1 MKKRFSLIIVL
12 GLLVSLTTTGLTG
25 CGKNKKTEVILDF
38 VWFADSVEADALK
51 FIIKDYEDINK
62 NVTINLIEVPYK
74 DLKSTIETMIS
85 DGKTPALAR
94 VSNPTD
100 YSEWAQPLNN
110 YYDGVSDV
118 TKQFVTSLKPYYVVD
133 DEVLAIPMDAT
144 ANGMIYNKSLFDKAG
159 VEVPLTEDSIWTWD
173 ECAEAVKKVMEK
185 GGAQFGILWDSSP
198 QRWSTL
204 LYEFGGKIVNKDGTK
219 MTINDEKGIAAL
231 EYFKKLH
238 DEDIVANSVWLNG
251 EDASSLFRAGEAA
264 IHFSGNW
271 MMANYRDISNFEWG
285 VTYAPIGE
293 NRSSVPSGKFVLAL
307 KDTGVEDEAA
317 DFIKYL
323 TSQEVNAKY
332 CTKSLLL
339 SPRVDNN
346 QLEYEFGKKFFEI
359 FADELNNTPEIA
371 GEDWSKQ
378 NLMPVI
384 YGDMKTYIT
393 EVVRGK
399 YTTKEALDNVAAIGD
414 DVIKEQ
420 EK

>member
-1 MKKRFSLIIVL
+1 MKKRFSLIIVI
-12 GLLVSLTTTGLTG
+12 GLLLSLTITGLTA
-25 CGKNKKTEVILDF
+25 CGNSKRSEVILDF
-38 VWFADSVEADALK
+38 VWFSDSVETDVLK
-51 FIIKDYEDINK
+51 SIIKEYEDIN
-62 NVTINLIEVPYK
+62 NSITINLIDVPYK

-94 VSNPTD
+94 VSNPTE
-100 YSEWAQPLNN
+100 YSKLVQPLNG
-110 YYDGVSDV
+110 YYDGVGNV

-133 DEVLAIPMDAT
+133 DEVLAVPMDAT

-159 VEVPLTEDSIWTWD
+159 VEVPLTVDSIWTWD
-173 ECAEAVKKVMEK
+173 ECAEAVKKVMDK
-185 GGAQFGILWDSSP
+185 GNAQYGILWESSP

-204 LYEFGGKIVNKDGTK
+204 LYEFGGRIVNKDGTK

-231 EYFKKLH
+231 EYFKKLN
-238 DEDIVANSVWLNG
+238 DENVIANSIWLNG
-251 EDASSLFRAGEAA
+251 EDASSLFRAGEAI

-285 VTYAPIGE
+285 VTYVPIGE
-293 NRSSVPSGKFVLAL
+293 NRSSVPSAKFVLAL
-307 KDTGVEDEAA
+307 RDTGVEDEAA

-332 CTKSLLL
+332 CTESLLL

-346 QLEYEFGKKFFEI
+346 QLEYEFGNEFFEI
-359 FADELNNTPEIA
+359 FADELNNTLEIA

-378 NLMPVI
+378 NLISAI

>member
-1 MKKRFSLIIVL
+1 MKKRFSLIIVIV
-12 GLLVSLTTTGLTG
+12 LLVSLTNIGLTA
-25 CGKNKKTEVILDF
+25 CGKNKKSEVILDF
-38 VWFADSVEADALK
+38 VWFSDSVEGDVLK
-51 FIIKDYEDINK
+51 SIINDYEDINK
-62 NVTINLIEVPYK
+62 NVTINLIDVPHK

-94 VSNPTD
+94 VSNPND
-100 YSEWAQPLNN
+100 YSELAQPLND

-118 TKQFVTSLKPYYVVD
+118 TKQFVASLKPYYVVD
-133 DEVLAIPMDAT
+133 DKVLAIPMDAT
-144 ANGMIYNKSLFDKAG
+144 ANGMIYNKTLFDKAG
-159 VEVPLTEDSIWTWD
+159 IAVPLDGDSIWTWD

-185 GGAQFGILWDSSP
+185 GDAEYGILWDSSP

-238 DEDIVANSVWLNG
+238 DEDVIANSVWLNG

-307 KDTGVEDEAA
+307 KDTGVGEEAA

-332 CTKSLLL
+332 CTEALLL

-346 QLEYEFGKKFFEI
+346 QLEYEFGKKYFEM
-359 FADELNNTPEIA
+359 FADELKNTPESA
-371 GEDWSKQ
+371 GGDWSKQ
-378 NLMPVI
+378 KLMPAI

-399 YTTKEALDNVAAIGD
+399 YTAKEALDNVAAIGD